1 MALHITVQEANAWAD
16 KVKLNIGFLD
26 SELENTQ
33 ATQVLSRV
41 SQAYN
46 VSSWVDTTS
55 TPSLIR
61 KIIAMLYVGW
71 FFQLT
76 YSEDDSTSSYGLL
89 LINQAEN
96 LINGI
101 VDGSITLVDA
111 VAGTDLGL
119 SQPAFYPTDAS
130 SALTPTIDD
139 PSLGPAQ
146 FSMGKIW

>member
-1 MALHITVQEANAWAD
+1 MALHITVPEANAWAD

-130 SALTPTIDD
+130 SALTPTD
-139 PSLGPAQ
+139 
-146 FSMGKIW
+146 